1 MQMHKTLSSLAI
13 IPDGNRRYAQKNNI
27 AVEQAYL
34 AGFRKSEEVV
44 RWCGDSGVKTLTY
57 WALSLDNFSKRS
69 TDELSLLFKLMKSHA
84 QRVLDSQA
92 YKDNEVT
99 VKFFG
104 KRDLL
109 PAELNTMFSKVEDM
123 YPERKG
129 GLALNMGIAYS
140 GRDELLN
147 ATQRLAADIASD
159 KVRANSL
166 TESEFEKYLYL
177 SESPDLLIRTGD
189 SHRLSGM
196 MPWQTVYSELY
207 FSPKLW
213 PEFAKAD
220 FDAAVE
226 FYDSTERKFGK

>member
-1 MQMHKTLSSLAI
+1 MHKTLSSLAI

-44 RWCGDSGVKTLTY
+44 RWCGDSKIKTLTY

-69 TDELSLLFKLMKSHA
+69 TDELSLLFRLMKSHA
-84 QRVLDSQA
+84 QRVLDSQV

-99 VKFFG
+99 VRFFG
-104 KRDLL
+104 KRELL
-109 PAELNTMFSKVEDM
+109 PPELNRMFSKVEDL

-129 GLALNMGIAYS
+129 GLVLNMGIAYS

-147 ATQRLAADIASD
+147 AVQKLASDIASD

-213 PEFAKAD
+213 PEFTKED
-220 FDAAVE
+220 FDSAVE
-226 FYDSTERKFGK
+226 FYDSADRKFGK

>member
-1 MQMHKTLSSLAI
+1 MHKTLSSLAI

-34 AGFRKSEEVV
+34 EGFRKSEEVV
-44 RWCGDSGVKTLTY
+44 RWCGDSKVKTLTY

-69 TDELSLLFKLMKSHA
+69 SDELGLLFRLMKSHA
-84 QRVLDSQA
+84 QRVLDSQV
-92 YKDNEVT
+92 YKDNNVT

-104 KRDLL
+104 KRELL
-109 PAELNTMFSKVEDM
+109 PAELDKMFSKVEDM
-123 YPERKG
+123 YPERKT
-129 GLALNMGIAYS
+129 GLVLNMGIAYS

-147 ATQRLAADIASD
+147 AVQRLASDIASD

-196 MPWQTVYSELY
+196 MPWQTVYSELF

-213 PEFAKAD
+213 PEFSKDD

>member
-1 MQMHKTLSSLAI
+1 MHKKLSSLAI

-44 RWCGDSGVKTLTY
+44 RWCNDSGVKTLTY

-92 YKDNEVT
+92 YKDNAVT
-99 VKFFG
+99 VRFFG
-104 KRDLL
+104 KRELL
-109 PAELNTMFSKVEDM
+109 PAELNRMLSKVEKR
-123 YPERKG
+123 YPENRG

-147 ATQRLAADIASD
+147 AAQRLATDIASD
-159 KVRANSL
+159 RVRANSL

-177 SESPDLLIRTGD
+177 RESPDLLIRTGD

-196 MPWQTVYSELY
+196 MPWQTVYSELF

-213 PEFAKAD
+213 PEFTKAD
-220 FDAAVE
+220 FDEAVA
-226 FYDSTERKFGK
+226 FYDSAERKFGK

>member
-1 MQMHKTLSSLAI
+1 MHKTLSSLAI

-44 RWCGDSGVKTLTY
+44 HWCGDSGIKTLTY

-69 TDELSLLFKLMKSHA
+69 TDELSLLFRLMKSHA

-92 YKDNEVT
+92 YKDNNVT

-109 PAELNTMFSKVEDM
+109 PSELNKMFSKVEDK
-123 YPERKG
+123 YPERKD
-129 GLALNMGIAYS
+129 GLVLNMGIAYS

-147 ATQRLAADIASD
+147 ATQRLAADIAAD

-196 MPWQTVYSELY
+196 MPWQTVYSELF

-213 PEFAKAD
+213 PEFTKTD

-226 FYDSTERKFGK
+226 FYGSTDRKFGK

>member
-1 MQMHKTLSSLAI
+1 MHKPLSSVAI
-13 IPDGNRRYAQKNNI
+13 IPDGNRRYAKKNNI
-27 AVEQAYL
+27 GVEQAYV

-44 RWCGDSGVKTLTY
+44 QWCGDSGVKSLTY

-69 TDELSLLFKLMKSHA
+69 SEELSLLFRLMKSHA
-84 QRVLDSQA
+84 QRILDSQA
-92 YKDNEVT
+92 YKDNRVT

-109 PAELNTMFSKVEDM
+109 PVELNRMFAKIEEE
-123 YPERKG
+123 YPEREN
-129 GLALNMGIAYS
+129 GLSLNMGIAYS

-147 ATQRLAADIASD
+147 AAQKLAADISAN
-159 KVRANSL
+159 KLRPNSL
-166 TESEFEKYLYL
+166 TETEFEKYLYL
-177 SESPDLLIRTGD
+177 RESPDLLIRTGD

-213 PEFAKAD
+213 PEFSKQD
-220 FDAAVE
+220 FAAACE
-226 FYDSTERKFGK
+226 FYDSADRKFGK

>member
-1 MQMHKTLSSLAI
+1 
-13 IPDGNRRYAQKNNI
+13 
-27 AVEQAYL
+27 
-34 AGFRKSEEVV
+34 
-44 RWCGDSGVKTLTY
+44 
-57 WALSLDNFSKRS
+57 
-69 TDELSLLFKLMKSHA
+69 
-84 QRVLDSQA
+84 
-92 YKDNEVT
+92 
-99 VKFFG
+99 
-104 KRDLL
+104 
-109 PAELNTMFSKVEDM
+109 M